1 MFTSIY
7 LILLILYTGFIV
19 LNGLSDPLFYLKPLF
34 WLNLMLLLINLQ
46 TGRRVYVIKNRS
58 LMINR
63 RREAERISELIQT
76 QIQQIN

>member
-58 LMINR
+58 LMIDR